1 MKLFQLFKESKVA
14 AGASTYVLDVLE
26 EEERRKWNA
35 EKWGYFM
42 SRLKSKQQ
50 KKVVHLVISVY
61 STDVTLKR
69 VCLEKSGI
77 LCHLL

>member
-26 EEERRKWNA
+26 EEQRRKWNA

-50 KKVVHLVISVY
+50 KKVVYLVISVY